1 MATGQHM
8 PGVARSPTSADP
20 DGTDLSQP
28 DGSYRVVSMRTP
40 DGPAWD
46 GVRSGDAFLH
56 LDVDYCSYVHYTSLS
71 GSRRRAF
78 DQGGGPRAGRSRSPG
93 WPAHAAAPASHT
105 R

>member
-56 LDVDYCSYVHYTSLS
+56 LDIDYCSYVHYTSMPS
-71 GSRRRAF
+71 GRGRALG
-78 DQGGGPRAGRSRSPG
+78 QSGWAGGGGAGGPPPG
-93 WPAHAAAPASHT
+93 LPPP
-105 R
+105 